1 MTRWKLWVMRV
12 ASWGAVFGG
21 DVVEAAVDGM
31 AEFGEVVVVATVG
44 HVAFDELPQ
53 AFDQIQV
60 RGLRLAARVACLDNL
75 RQVVLVLSGTQ

>member
-60 RGLRLAARVACLDNL
+60 RGIRLDATNQSQHL
-75 RQVVLVLSGTQ
+75 